1 MCSFWLDPSISNE
14 EKGQT
19 VAYVEKYSQFKRASK
34 AECSVMT
41 TFESFPDRIDLKIQS
56 LGSQ

>member
-1 MCSFWLDPSISNE
+1 VCSFWLDRTTSNE
-14 EKGQT
+14 EKGLT

-56 LGSQ
+56 SGSQ